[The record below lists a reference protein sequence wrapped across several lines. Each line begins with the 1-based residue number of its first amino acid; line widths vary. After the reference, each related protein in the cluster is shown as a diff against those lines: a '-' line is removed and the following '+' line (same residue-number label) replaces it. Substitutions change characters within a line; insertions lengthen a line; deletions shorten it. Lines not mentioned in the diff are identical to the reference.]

1 MTVILAWQAAAG
13 ATLLVS
19 AFVAGW
25 WPTLIMDDGPVIAG
39 AIGAT
44 IIAGAGLAMW
54 GLFHRD
60 VASRSWAIEFAGHAL
75 LVGALVAYSWQA
87 AIEHPAAVISWS
99 QPAALAV
106 ASALRACQVLRQDR
120 IARGTE
126 CAQDG
131 RR

>member
-1 MTVILAWQAAAG
+1 MEAMLVWQVFVGAAMLASGFAAA
-13 ATLLVS
+13 
-19 AFVAGW
+19 W
-25 WPTLIMDDGPVIAG
+25 HPTLIMDDGPVIAG
-39 AIGAT
+39 AVGAT
-44 IIAGAGLAMW
+44 ILIGAGLAVW
-54 GLFHRD
+54 GLAPRES
-60 VASRSWAIEFAGHAL
+60 ASRSWAIEFAGHAL
-75 LVGALVAYSWQA
+75 LVGALVAYAWQA